1 MRKTMIYCI
10 LVSTILLAGCT
21 KAVTEPTPTIGVTST
36 EPSATI
42 EETAPITEETKE
54 GNIQETV
61 SEVQQIEAIVK
72 EFADAYF
79 VADSDVMK
87 KHFSASRNV
96 EFTVYE
102 EGDGSEVVINAIKGL
117 DNISKDIE
125 EKGYCNV
132 SVEFKKSADS
142 DYYLYLSITLIQ
154 EADEWKISS
163 YGLEM

>member
-1 MRKTMIYCI
+1 MRKIIFYYI
-10 LVSTILLAGCT
+10 LVIAILLVGCNKEIADPT
-21 KAVTEPTPTIGVTST
+21 IAVTRT

-54 GNIQETV
+54 VNIQETV
-61 SEVQQIEAIVK
+61 SEAQQVEAIVK

-102 EGDGSEVVINAIKGL
+102 EGDGSEVVVNAIKGL

-125 EKGYCNV
+125 EKEHCIA

-142 DYYLYLSITLIQ
+142 DYYLYLTITLIQ
-154 EADEWKISS
+154 EAGQWKVLF
-163 YGLEM
+163 YGLEG